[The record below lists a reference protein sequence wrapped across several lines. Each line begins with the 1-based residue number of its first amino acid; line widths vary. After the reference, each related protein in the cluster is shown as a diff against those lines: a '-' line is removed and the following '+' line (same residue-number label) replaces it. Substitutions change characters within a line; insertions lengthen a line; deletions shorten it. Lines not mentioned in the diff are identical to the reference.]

1 MDQVNTPIDGGT
13 LRTAPAAFPRRLP
26 EPTRAD
32 RVRRAGQIGAAAT
45 RHFGPVANH
54 RIRRLPLPPAA
65 WAKPLRQTFEDLG
78 ATFVKFG
85 QLVASSPGVFGDQ
98 VAAEFRDCL
107 DAGAP
112 EAFEA
117 VKETI
122 EHDLGMRL
130 DDAFAKFERQPIGRA
145 SIAVVH
151 RAVTAD
157 GRDVA
162 VKVLRRGIAETVAVD
177 LALIGPLLALVAR
190 QTGDLTLGQMLQT
203 LEGFREQIGE
213 ELDLRNEAK
222 AMLYYRDLLTEAGLT
237 RVTVPEPYPELSG
250 PSVLTME
257 FLDGVPV
264 DDLAGVTSFGI
275 DPKPLVEEVVRAFFT
290 TTVQHGTFH
299 ADVHAGNLLLVRD
312 GRIAILDWG
321 IVGRLDA
328 KTHRFFRSMIS
339 AALGDEA
346 AWGAVATHITAEY
359 GSTIKEGLGL
369 DDEQLPVFIRSIVE
383 PILTRP
389 FGEVSLSTLLQA
401 PIQQGARAQGI
412 DLGNRS
418 PKAMWHRLRQQRKVR
433 DLLDAQGV
441 SASGYDRGTFL
452 LSKQLLYF
460 ERYGKM
466 FLGDQSLLADRAFFE
481 ALLAGRPELDG
492 GGTKSDN

>member
-1 MDQVNTPIDGGT
+1 MAQVNTPP
-13 LRTAPAAFPRRLP
+13 TAVETSSTCPPASEPKPEAPLPFPRRLP
-26 EPTRAD
+26 EPSRAD
-32 RVRRAGQIGAAAT
+32 RVRRAGQIGAATA
-45 RHFGPVANH
+45 RHFAPVANH
-54 RIRRLPLPPAA
+54 RVRRLPLPSAA
-65 WAKPLRQTFEDLG
+65 WARPLRQTFQELG

-85 QLVASSPGVFGDQ
+85 QLVASSPGVFGDR
-98 VAAEFRDCL
+98 VASEFRDCL

-112 EAFEA
+112 EPFEA
-117 VKETI
+117 VRESI
-122 EHDLGMRL
+122 EHDLGMSL

-151 RAVTAD
+151 RAVTID
-157 GRDVA
+157 GRSVA

-222 AMLYYRDLLTEAGLT
+222 AMIHYRALLADAGLD
-237 RVTVPEPYPELSG
+237 RVTVPEPIAALSG
-250 PSVLTME
+250 PNVLTME

-264 DDLAGVTSFGI
+264 DDLAGVANFGL

-290 TTVQHGTFH
+290 TTVKHGTFH
-299 ADVHAGNLLLVRD
+299 ADVHAGNLLLLRD

-328 KTHRFFRSMIS
+328 KTHHFFRSMIS
-339 AALGDEA
+339 AALGNEA
-346 AWGAVATHITAEY
+346 AWDEVATHIADQY

-369 DDEQLPVFIRSIVE
+369 DDDQLPLFIRSIVE

-389 FGEVSLSTLLQA
+389 FGEVSLSALLQA

-412 DLGNRS
+412 ELGSRH

-466 FLGDQSLLADRAFFE
+466 FLGDQSLLADRDFFT
-481 ALLAGRPELDG
+481 ALLG
-492 GGTKSDN
+492 